1 MRTRRVGSI
10 TCGVVLI
17 LFGVLFLLHM
27 VMPALTYDFIFRLW
41 PLILVFLGAEILLS
55 NLKKTKEAMKYD
67 GGAIL
72 LIIVLAFFSMIM
84 GAAEFAMANAPI
96 CYYW

>member
-27 VMPALTYDFIFRLW
+27 VVPTLTYDFILRLW

-55 NLKKTKEAMKYD
+55 NLKKTGEAMKYD

-72 LIIVLAFFSMIM
+72 LIIVLAFFSMAM
-84 GAAEFAMANAPI
+84 GAAEFALTYAPV